1 MDMITLVTSVTPDR
15 SLGFTITVIVAGLGI
30 VLATLALLIL
40 VFKLFGTIME
50 KSQQAAKKKELAKQQ
65 KAMQE
70 EANNISV
77 TAASPIVDVAPQN
90 VIQDG
95 ISGEVIAAISAAV
108 YTIEGSNAVV
118 RSITRK
124 KSPVSSRNPW
134 AQAAIND
141 NTRPF

>member
-40 VFKLFGTIME
+40 VFRLFGTIME

-70 EANNISV
+70 EANNVSV
-77 TAASPIVDVAPQN
+77 TAASPIVGVAPQS